1 MKKNLFASILMV
13 LIGGFFAS
21 SVIADDTLV
30 RLREPS
36 VIFLSQTWR
45 VQPTPTAPSL
55 TWSRTLSAASPLPA
69 KSG

>member
-30 RLREPS
+30 RFQGAIGDIP
-36 VIFLSQTWR
+36 VAN
-45 VQPTPTAPSL
+45 VAGPANPTAPSL
-55 TWSRTLSAASPLPA
+55 T
-69 KSG
+69 